1 MMEIFNIESNDNTL
15 FVTSQ
20 CNNRCLMCCQPP
32 SLKKDIEICWNRNLE
47 IIDKS
52 PLGIR
57 DIGISGGE
65 PTLLGNKLP
74 ELIKVI
80 RKKYPLTHLHI
91 LSNGRLF
98 KDYTFAESVKEAAHS
113 NITIGVPLH
122 SDYEYDHDY
131 IAGAKGAYQDT
142 MYGLYNLYNC
152 GIDIELRIVINK
164 HNYIRLP
171 QISEF
176 VFKNLPFVTWVAFMA
191 MEDIGYCIKNR
202 KLIWAEPS
210 EYANELEKAVVNL
223 SDWGVDVSI
232 YNIPLC
238 LLNDRIKP
246 FAQQSIS
253 DWKTQFIPLCEQC
266 KLKKQCCGLFATAK
280 HVYNGLTP
288 FTDKEELDQ
297 LT

>member
-1 MMEIFNIESNDNTL
+1 MEMFNIESNDNTL

-32 SLKKDIEICWNRNLE
+32 SLKNDIEICWNRNLE

-52 PLGIR
+52 PLEIS

-74 ELIKVI
+74 ELIKII
-80 RKKYPLTHLHI
+80 RKKYPFAHIHI

-98 KDYTFAESVKEAAHS
+98 KDYVFAESVKEAAYS
-113 NITIGVPLH
+113 NITVGIPLH

-131 IAGAKGAYQDT
+131 IAGVKGAYQDT

-152 GIDIELRIVINK
+152 GINIELRIVINK
-164 HNYIRLP
+164 QNYMRLP
-171 QISEF
+171 QMADF

-202 KLIWAEPS
+202 DLVWVEPS
-210 EYANELEKAVVNL
+210 EFANELEKAVVNL
-223 SDWGVDVSI
+223 SEWNVDVSI

-238 LLNDRIKP
+238 LLNDCVRP

-253 DWKTQFIPLCEQC
+253 DWKIQFKPICNDCE
-266 KLKKQCCGLFATAK
+266 LKKQCCGLFATAK

-288 FTDKEELDQ
+288 ICNK
-297 LT
+297 

>member
-1 MMEIFNIESNDNTL
+1 MEIFNIETNDNTL

-32 SLKKDIEICWNRNLE
+32 SLKNDIDIYWERNLE

-52 PLGIR
+52 PQGIN

-74 ELIKVI
+74 ELIKII
-80 RKKYPLTHLHI
+80 RKKYPLAHIHI

-98 KDYTFAESVKEAAHS
+98 KDYAFAESVKEAAHS
-113 NITIGVPLH
+113 NITVGVPLH

-164 HNYIRLP
+164 QNYIRLP

-176 VFKNLPFVTWVAFMA
+176 IFKNLPFVTWVAFMA

-202 KLIWAEPS
+202 DLIWIEPG
-210 EYANELEKAVVNL
+210 EYANDLEKAVINL
-223 SDWGVDVSI
+223 SEWNIDVSI

-238 LLNDRIKP
+238 LLNDSVKS

-253 DWKTQFIPLCEQC
+253 NWKNTFMPVCDKC
-266 KLKKQCCGLFATAK
+266 KLKNQCCGLFSTSK
-280 HVYNGLTP
+280 HVFNGLIP
-288 FTDKEELDQ
+288 FL
-297 LT
+297 

>member
-1 MMEIFNIESNDNTL
+1 MIDVFRIESNDNTL

-32 SLKKDIEICWNRNLE
+32 STKDDFELCFKNNLE
-47 IIDKS
+47 IIENS
-52 PLGIR
+52 PLGIS

-80 RKKYPLTHLHI
+80 RNKYQLAHIHI

-98 KDYTFAESVKEAAHS
+98 KDYVFAESVKEAAHS

-122 SDYEYDHDY
+122 SDYENDHDY

-164 HNYIRLP
+164 QNYIRLP

-176 VFKNLPFVTWVAFMA
+176 IFKNLPFVTWVAFMA
-191 MEDIGYCIKNR
+191 MEDTGYCIKNR
-202 KLIWAEPS
+202 DLIWCEPT
-210 EYANELEKAVVNL
+210 EYANELEKAVINL
-223 SDWGVDVSI
+223 SEWNIDVSI

-238 LLNDRIKP
+238 LLNERIKS
-246 FAQQSIS
+246 FAHQSIS
-253 DWKTQFIPLCEQC
+253 DWKTSFLPICDQC
-266 KLKKQCCGLFATAK
+266 LNKSQCCGIFATSK
-280 HVYNGLTP
+280 VLFKGLKP
-288 FTDKEELDQ
+288 II
-297 LT
+297 

>member
-1 MMEIFNIESNDNTL
+1 MIDVFNIESNDNTL

-32 SLKKDIEICWNRNLE
+32 SLKNDIESCFNRNIE
-47 IIDKS
+47 IIKNS
-52 PLGIR
+52 PQGIS

-65 PTLLGNKLP
+65 PTLLGDKLP
-74 ELIKVI
+74 ELIKII
-80 RKKYPLTHLHI
+80 RKKYPYVHIHI

-98 KDYTFAESVKEAAHS
+98 KDYTLAESVKNAAQT

-122 SDYEYDHDY
+122 SDYENDHDY
-131 IAGAKGAYQDT
+131 IAGVKGSFQET

-164 HNYIRLP
+164 QNYIRLP

-176 VFKNLPFVTWVAFMA
+176 IFKNLPFVSWVAFMA
-191 MEDIGYCIKNR
+191 MEETGYCIKNR
-202 KLIWAEPS
+202 DIIWCEPL
-210 EYANELEKAVVNL
+210 EYAKELEKAVVNL
-223 SDWGVDVSI
+223 SEWNIDVSI

-238 LLNDRIKP
+238 LLNNRIKT

-253 DWKTQFIPLCEQC
+253 DWKTKYISVCDNCLV
-266 KLKKQCCGLFATAK
+266 KNQCCGLFSTSMNI
-280 HVYNGLTP
+280 YNGINNVL
-288 FTDKEELDQ
+288 
-297 LT
+297 

>member
-1 MMEIFNIESNDNTL
+1 MIEFFRIESNDNTL

-32 SLKKDIEICWNRNLE
+32 STKDDFELCFKNNLE
-47 IIDKS
+47 IIENS
-52 PLGIR
+52 PLGIS

-80 RKKYPLTHLHI
+80 RNKYPLAHIHI

-98 KDYTFAESVKEAAHS
+98 KDYALAESVKEAAHS

-122 SDYEYDHDY
+122 SDYENDHDY

-164 HNYIRLP
+164 QNYIRLP

-176 VFKNLPFVTWVAFMA
+176 IFKNLPFVTWVAFMA
-191 MEDIGYCIKNR
+191 MEDTGYCIKNR
-202 KLIWAEPS
+202 DLIWCEPT
-210 EYANELEKAVVNL
+210 EYANELEKAVINL
-223 SDWGVDVSI
+223 SEWNVDVSI

-238 LLNDRIKP
+238 LLNERIKS
-246 FAQQSIS
+246 FAHQSIS
-253 DWKTQFIPLCEQC
+253 DWKTSFLPICDQC
-266 KLKKQCCGLFATAK
+266 LKMSQCCGIFATSK
-280 HVYNGLTP
+280 VLFKGLKP
-288 FTDKEELDQ
+288 II
-297 LT
+297 